1 MLFQGK
7 MAIFSD
13 VWLILSN
20 RFLGGEGKRGRRGRQ
35 EGKKRKNWRE
45 EGRLG
50 IVGIEEKFRKMW
62 AG

>member
-35 EGKKRKNWRE
+35 EGKKRKARGE
-45 EGRLG
+45 E
-50 IVGIEEKFRKMW
+50 EEEL
-62 AG
+62 AGGGAFGDSWD